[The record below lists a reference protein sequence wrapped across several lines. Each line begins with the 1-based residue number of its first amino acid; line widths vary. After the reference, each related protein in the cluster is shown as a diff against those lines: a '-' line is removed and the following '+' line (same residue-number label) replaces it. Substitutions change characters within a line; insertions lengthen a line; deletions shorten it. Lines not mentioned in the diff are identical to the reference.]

1 MLLFP
6 NKNRTADQS
15 LSPLSNLI
23 KSMQTNLTGK
33 KGQLYKMHPRHVAP
47 PASKTSLIRGITI
60 NLL

>member
-33 KGQLYKMHPRHVAP
+33 KGQLYKMHSPECR
-47 PASKTSLIRGITI
+47 ITCQQDKFDKGDYY
-60 NLL
+60 